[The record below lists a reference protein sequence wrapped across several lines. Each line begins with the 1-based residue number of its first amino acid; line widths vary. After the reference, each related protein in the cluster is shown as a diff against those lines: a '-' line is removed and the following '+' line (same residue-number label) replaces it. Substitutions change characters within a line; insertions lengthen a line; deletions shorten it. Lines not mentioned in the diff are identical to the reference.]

1 MTINISPDNAH
12 PYPDDLSDEVKDS
25 LRANARVAASTAS
38 LMAELGMPFEMTE
51 EDQEEARKLFSA
63 VDVEKKK
70 GSSPSS
76 YNPPEL
82 YKGSVAVKLGALLDA
97 YDGQVIEDAVQARTY
112 ITNRLLE
119 ISQCG
124 DVKHELRAIELL
136 GKLSDVGAFSEKS
149 EIVVTHK
156 TSDDL
161 RKAIQDKIQKLL
173 DMDVVDVESRSIEEE
188 LGLDE
193 TIDDTPATT
202 DPTEENSSPS

>member
-1 MTINISPDNAH
+1 MTINISPDNTH
-12 PYPDDLSDEVKDS
+12 PYPESLSDEVKDS
-25 LRANARVAASTAS
+25 LRDNVRVAASTAS

-70 GSSPSS
+70 GSSQSS

-136 GKLSDVGAFSEKS
+136 GKLSDVGAFTEKS
-149 EIVVTHK
+149 EITITHK

-193 TIDDTPATT
+193 TLDDTPTTT
-202 DPTEENSSPS
+202 DPTEENSAPS